1 MGGRTVKFEDRTEAG
16 KQLAGKIPGEWQDAS
31 IVFGITFGGT
41 IAALPVANTLK
52 AKLYPAFIAKL
63 PIPWSQDKAFGVVAS
78 DGEVVLDEGQYRQ
91 IGLSFMDVQKIARTR
106 LAELKRKEANIGIE
120 GGLPKSLKN
129 QSVLL
134 VDDGITTG
142 YTALG
147 AIKWLQKKGA
157 QNIFVASPVAHTTA
171 IDLLKAACSGVL
183 TLISSSNKVFA
194 VSAYYKLFA
203 PVGDKEVR
211 ETIKNNRD
219 FLLTVND

>member
-1 MGGRTVKFEDRTEAG
+1 MGGQAVKFEDRAEAG
-16 KQLAGKIPGEWQDAS
+16 RQLAEKIPGEWQEAT
-31 IVFGITFGGT
+31 IVYGISFGGT
-41 IAALPVANTLK
+41 ISALPVANKLR
-52 AKLYPAFIAKL
+52 AKLYPAFVAKL
-63 PIPWSQDKAFGVVAS
+63 PIPWSQDKAFGLVAS

-91 IGLSFMDVQKIARTR
+91 IGLSFMDVQKIARTK
-106 LAELKRKEANIGIE
+106 LAELKRKESNIGISD
-120 GGLPKSLKN
+120 GLPKSLKN

-147 AIKWLQKKGA
+147 AVKWLQKKGA
-157 QNIFVASPVAHTTA
+157 ENIYVASPVAHTA
-171 IDLLKAACSGVL
+171 AMELLKAASSG
-183 TLISSSNKVFA
+183 TFALISSSNKVFA

-211 ETIKNNRD
+211 EAIKNNRD